1 MCPKVTTNSFGI
13 LLQNFLHISIP
24 VRGRC
29 SPYLRYINGTFLLEM
44 SLKKVLGPLRSVMYC
59 WHSLQTHAR
68 DDWWSFPKGLK
79 AKVLLPHRIYI

>member
-1 MCPKVTTNSFGI
+1 
-13 LLQNFLHISIP
+13 
-24 VRGRC
+24 
-29 SPYLRYINGTFLLEM
+29 M